1 MHHHESSRDR
11 RIAGAALLALAV
23 GSFGLPAPVA
33 AAEAVPTSADCTSV
47 ASEWARCATVAA
59 TLSKAPAVGQQARL
73 SITVDTQ
80 IPVDDLTVRVA
91 LPAPLTWATVPTGFT
106 KAGTASKRPSDLG
119 SVSTITAK
127 VAAVPGRTQRFE
139 ADVTAVAAGAT
150 VLRAQATSARGPE
163 YGSTEFHLPLTI
175 GASAQ
180 QSRLGLSESDVAKAS
195 PPGTVA
201 VPAYPSVPY
210 RPASTA
216 HLPKPFSD
224 DPPAAPGAAIEQPTC
239 VTATLIYAD
248 NTGAPHPSKNL
259 QYQVWDED
267 LLGDDLLASG
277 LADAQGSFRACFS
290 NNDGLGG
297 GGQDVYLRAVT
308 EGSQYKVEN
317 DDDDPYQYDTATRN
331 NVGTGRTI
339 GFGTLQPTN
348 AAQMPA
354 YHAFDT
360 ADTAAAWTPGDCWD
374 DRDTNCQNIDIEWE
388 PGINRG
394 AFYDPGSDEVR
405 LGAPDPAEPW
415 VVIHELGHGV
425 MDDVYEDNMP
435 PSEQP
440 ACRTHFVNQQ
450 SGPICAWVEGF
461 ADWYGT
467 AVLNNPDIP
476 GNRGNIDTAT
486 WGTPGWNDGDQVEGR
501 VAGSLWDLLDTT
513 DDGTDTYNDTLAN
526 VWDTFLNG
534 RVTTFAA
541 YWAARGREGKQVG
554 DPALGSLFQ
563 NTIDYGFRQPL
574 TSGAAVQGTTPPNDH
589 NYRYDTQHQAW
600 SVVAVRPPTGA
611 DDDLRLYD
619 DRALTQLLG
628 TSAIGTDTVDFLA
641 VNSSPGHR
649 PLGDYYPQV
658 RRLAGTGAY
667 TVQLFDTGE
676 LLTGTATRQL
686 GAGDV
691 VTSWTSCLTANQQV
705 TFTVTPGAATQDPE
719 LFVVESGGAEPDVKS
734 RGAAT
739 AATPA
744 GPGQPEQVGYTAPAD
759 GCVGVIVVNKAGA
772 GTYTVTRS

>member
-1 MHHHESSRDR
+1 M
-11 RIAGAALLALAV
+11 
-23 GSFGLPAPVA
+23 
-33 AAEAVPTSADCTSV
+33 SA
-47 ASEWARCATVAA
+47 
-59 TLSKAPAVGQQARL
+59 APAVGQKARL
-73 SITVDTQ
+73 SFTVDAQ
-80 IPVDDLTVRVA
+80 IPLDDLTVRVA
-91 LPAPLTWATVPTGFT
+91 LPAPLTWAEVPAGFT
-106 KAGTASKRPSDLG
+106 AARTASKLPSDLG
-119 SVSTITAK
+119 AVSTITAG
-127 VAAVPGRTQRFE
+127 VAAVPGRTLRFE

-150 VLRAQATSARGPE
+150 VLRVQATSARGPE
-163 YGSTEFHLPLTI
+163 YGSNEFHLPLTI
-175 GASAQ
+175 GASARE
-180 QSRLGLSESDVAKAS
+180 SRLGLADGDVAKSS
-195 PPGTVA
+195 PPGTVR
-201 VPAYPSVPY
+201 VPANPSVPY
-210 RPASTA
+210 RPASKA
-216 HLPKPFSD
+216 GLPKPFSD
-224 DPPAAPGAAIEQPTC
+224 DPASPGAAVEQPTC
-239 VTATLIYAD
+239 VTATLEYLD
-248 NTGAPHPSKNL
+248 NNGVPHPSKNL

-267 LLGDDLLASG
+267 TFGDDLLASG
-277 LADAQGSFRACFS
+277 LADGQGSFRACFD

-339 GFGTLQPTN
+339 GFGTLRPTN

-374 DRDTNCQNIDIEWE
+374 ERDTNCQNIDIEWE
-388 PGINRG
+388 AGINRG
-394 AFYDPGSDEVR
+394 AFYDPRDDEVR
-405 LGAPDPAEPW
+405 LGAPDPGEPW
-415 VVIHELGHGV
+415 VVVHELGHGV

-440 ACRTHFVNQQ
+440 ACRTHFVTRQ

-467 AVLNNPDIP
+467 AVLNNPDIS
-476 GNRGNIDTAT
+476 GGRGNIETAT
-486 WGTPGWNDGDQVEGR
+486 WGTPGWDNGDQVEGR
-501 VAGSLWDLLDTT
+501 VAGALWDLVDTA
-513 DDGTDTYNDTLAN
+513 DDGTDTYNDSLTN
-526 VWDTFLNG
+526 VWDTFLNA
-534 RVTTFAA
+534 RVTTFAG
-541 YWAARGREGKQVG
+541 YWATRGQENKQVG

-563 NTIDYGFRQPL
+563 NTIDYGYRQPL
-574 TSGAAVQGTTPPNDH
+574 TDGAAVRGTSPPAEH
-589 NYRYDTQHQAW
+589 NYRYDTRHQAW

-628 TSAIGTDTVDFLA
+628 TSAIGTDTVDFVA

-658 RRLAGTGAY
+658 RRLAGTGEY
-667 TVQLFDTGE
+667 VVQLSDNGE

-691 VTSWTSCLTANQQV
+691 VTSWTSCLTAGQQV
-705 TFTVTPGAATQDPE
+705 TFTVTPGAAAQDPE
-719 LFVVESGGAEPDVKS
+719 LFLVESGGTEPDVKA
-734 RGAAT
+734 RGAAI

-772 GTYTVTRS
+772 GTYTVARS